1 LNQALAEI
9 RKVGYAISSDESAP
23 GVVSIGAPIF
33 DRLGSCVAAVS
44 VAGPLI
50 RMPADRHDQL
60 VRMVVRT
67 AAEISKA
74 LVSDPAAI
82 R

>member
-1 LNQALAEI
+1 
-9 RKVGYAISSDESAP
+9 
-23 GVVSIGAPIF
+23 VSIAAPIF
-33 DRLGSCVAAVS
+33 DGSGACVAAVS

-50 RMPADRHDQL
+50 RMPAERHDSL

-74 LVSDPAAI
+74 LVSVPAAI

>member
-1 LNQALAEI
+1 
-9 RKVGYAISSDESAP
+9 
-23 GVVSIGAPIF
+23 
-33 DRLGSCVAAVS
+33 VS

-50 RMPADRHDQL
+50 RMSEDRHDQL

-67 AAEISKA
+67 AAEISRA
-74 LVSDPAAI
+74 LVNDQASI

>member
-1 LNQALAEI
+1 
-9 RKVGYAISSDESAP
+9 
-23 GVVSIGAPIF
+23 
-33 DRLGSCVAAVS
+33 
-44 VAGPLI
+44 
-50 RMPADRHDQL
+50 MPAERHDSL

-74 LVSDPAAI
+74 LVNVPAAI

>member
-1 LNQALAEI
+1 M
-9 RKVGYAISSDESAP
+9 
-23 GVVSIGAPIF
+23 SIAAPIF
-33 DRLGSCVAAVS
+33 DRLGACVASVS

-50 RMPADRHDQL
+50 RMPEERHDQL

-67 AAEISKA
+67 AAEISRA
-74 LVSDPAAI
+74 LVNDQASI